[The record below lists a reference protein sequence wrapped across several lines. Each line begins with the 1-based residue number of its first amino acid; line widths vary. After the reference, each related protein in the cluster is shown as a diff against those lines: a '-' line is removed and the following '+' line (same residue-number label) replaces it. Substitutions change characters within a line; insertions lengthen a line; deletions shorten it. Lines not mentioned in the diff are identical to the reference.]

1 MKRRSAL
8 CLFLSAVILLAG
20 CWDKKEL
27 SDIAF
32 VMGLGINLTENGMYE
47 VYFQIVNPGKISGR
61 QKGSSGSGSAVTV
74 YTEKGETL
82 FEAIRKAS
90 KVVPRRLTFS
100 HTAMLV
106 IGERLAKSGR
116 LATIF
121 DFTNRYY
128 KFRSTTL
135 VFIAMQGSGKTPLAI
150 VNPLEQIPAVKVSET
165 MEKTDELWGTNIKLN
180 INGVTQA
187 LASKSRGLTISG
199 LTVTGNV
206 KKGQMLSG
214 SPSTGSAAVV
224 KIGGLAIF
232 RKGKLIG
239 WVKREDARGINWVR
253 DKIDKTVV
261 NIPCTKNKAAMAVEV
276 LRTYTKVTPVLK
288 KDMPQMK
295 ISILAEG
302 NLQEAP
308 CPIDLTKPEA
318 IKELNRKF
326 AAKVK
331 KEVLGAVNTAQKMK
345 TDVFG
350 FGEAINRANPR
361 VWKGLEKNWNETF
374 SKMEVKVN
382 VQFMIRRMGLRTK
395 PLTKIK

>member
-1 MKRRSAL
+1 
-8 CLFLSAVILLAG
+8 
-20 CWDKKEL
+20 
-27 SDIAF
+27 
-32 VMGLGINLTENGMYE
+32 
-47 VYFQIVNPGKISGR
+47 
-61 QKGSSGSGSAVTV
+61 
-74 YTEKGETL
+74 
-82 FEAIRKAS
+82 
-90 KVVPRRLTFS
+90 
-100 HTAMLV
+100 
-106 IGERLAKSGR
+106 
-116 LATIF
+116 
-121 DFTNRYY
+121 
-128 KFRSTTL
+128 
-135 VFIAMQGSGKTPLAI
+135 AMQGSGKTPLAI

-199 LTVTGNV
+199 LTVTSNV

-214 SPSTGSAAVV
+214 SPSADSSAVV
-224 KIGGLAIF
+224 KIGGLALF

-239 WVKREDARGINWVR
+239 WVKQEDARGINWVR
-253 DKIDKTVV
+253 DKINKTVV
-261 NIPCTKNKAAMAVEV
+261 NIPCTKTKTAMAVEV